1 MPDRIESMQTRM
13 ERIRERRMRHEEE
26 MLSVHW
32 FTPAILA
39 ARWGISETTVRE
51 IPPEQLPYKEFG
63 TGEKLKRRRYHPDDV
78 AAYEARKVGSAVGSA
93 A

>member
-1 MPDRIESMQTRM
+1 MPTDELGRLDRIRD
-13 ERIRERRMRHEEE
+13 RRQRHEEE

-39 ARWGISETTVRE
+39 ARWGISETTVRA
-51 IPPEQLPYKEFG
+51 IPATELPYKEFG
-63 TGEKLKRRRYHPDDV
+63 TGTQKKRRRYHPDDV
-78 AAYEARKVGSAVGSA
+78 AAYDAHRVGSA